1 MLFKWKW
8 LLAASIAT
16 AILQTTHGGVFAATS
31 DEFSNRTLI
40 VNSDSYILDGTTYPI
55 FFPLDSTPYFGEL
68 SYSGNM
74 SGNTITF
81 NTGARSQSLYSGYS
95 DNGNVFNNKLYL
107 NSGDFQLTQIYG
119 GYTYN
124 GNANDN
130 VVSIASGVNLRD
142 YIGSNLTVITGGH
155 TDSGNANNNTVD
167 FQSGT
172 IQAINGGVTY
182 SGDAKNNTVN
192 ISGGTI
198 GGTFS
203 GYGTGMITG
212 GTGTGE
218 VSGNTVNINGGTINV
233 AVTGGAGS
241 ANSPNN
247 FINIWGNPNLSNSN
261 LFGGNV
267 PFQTGN
273 TLNLA
278 TSITVQNVANFD
290 AMNFFIPKSMTNG
303 GTMLTLTSTDGTNLS
318 GTAIRAAMQG
328 GSTLDTGDTVTL
340 IQSAGTIT
348 TDSSTT
354 YGKMTQA
361 EYDAIKNRLPSGM
374 LSDGVSLDYDM
385 TVEKSGDNAIIARI
399 GNATTDDTTTP
410 TDSTT
415 DTTTA
420 GTTTPTDSATNT
432 TTDTTTTDSTTDTT
446 TPTDSAT
453 DTTTNSTATVPATI
467 INGNGRGNRSSGKL
481 LPQTQLIANSAVYS
495 SLQLVDFMSD
505 KLVDWLPP
513 SSFDFEDEAE
523 DDVNLPD
530 VPQKEPK
537 GYEIFIT
544 GSGGSFRTK
553 TGSGSYIES
562 TLKGFDVGF
571 GRSIDYSNGRLVF
584 APIFE
589 YATGDYDSYL
599 DGGMHG
605 KGSTKYF
612 AGGLIGRKSFKSGF
626 YIEASARGGKTER
639 DFSSDTMTSGGSP
652 VFVHYSKTSAPIFAG
667 HLRVGRQLRL
677 NKNNLLDVY
686 GIYFHTHQGSMNVN
700 LSTGE
705 DYHFSSAN
713 AGKVR
718 LGYRLTTRTSRIS
731 RIYTGLAFQY
741 EHNSDAIGMYKGRRT
756 PGTGN
761 HGASGMLELGWMI
774 RPNKDN
780 PWMLDLN
787 ATGFV
792 GHQRGLSGTLK
803 LQKEF

>member
-399 GNATTDDTTTP
+399 GNATTDDTIPTDTTTP

-415 DTTTA
+415 DTTT
-420 GTTTPTDSATNT
+420 PTNL
-432 TTDTTTTDSTTDTT
+432 TTDTTTIN
-446 TPTDSAT
+446 
-453 DTTTNSTATVPATI
+453 TNNTSSGP
-467 INGNGRGNRSSGKL
+467 SGKL
-481 LPQTQLIANSAVYS
+481 RPQTKILSNSAVYS
-495 SLQLVDFMSD
+495 TLSLAGFMND
-505 KLVDWLPP
+505 KLVDWVP
-513 SSFDFEDEAE
+513 SRNFDFEDESE

-537 GYEIFIT
+537 GYEIFIA
-544 GSGGSFRTK
+544 GSGGSYRNK
-553 TGSGSYIES
+553 SGGGAYINS
-562 TLKGFDVGF
+562 TVKGFDVGF
-571 GRSIDYSNGRLVF
+571 GRVIGYDNGDLAF
-584 APIFE
+584 APVFE
-589 YATGDYDSYL
+589 YATGNYDSYL
-599 DGGMHG
+599 EDGMHG
-605 KGSTKYF
+605 KGNTKYI
-612 AGGLIGRKSFKSGF
+612 AGGMIGRKSFKSGF
-626 YIEASARGGKTER
+626 YVEASARFGKTER
-639 DFSSDTMTSGGSP
+639 DFHSDTMTSNGSP
-652 VFVHYSKTSAPIFAG
+652 IYTHYDKESAPIFNG

-677 NKNNLLDVY
+677 NKNNLLDMY

-705 DYHFSSAN
+705 PYHFDSATDS
-713 AGKVR
+713 KFR
-718 LGYRLTTRTSRIS
+718 LGYRLTTRTSKIS

-741 EHNSDAIGMYKGRRT
+741 EHTSDAVGTYKGRRT
-756 PGTGN
+756 PGGGN
-761 HGASGMLELGWMI
+761 HGASGMIEIGWLI
-774 RPNKDN
+774 KPNKNN

-792 GHQRGLSGTLK
+792 GHQRGLSGTIK

>member
-1 MLFKWKW
+1 MLFKWKR
-8 LLAASIAT
+8 LLAASLAT
-16 AILQTTHGGVFAATS
+16 AILQATHVGVFAATS

-68 SYSGNM
+68 SYSGDM

-81 NTGARSQSLYSGYS
+81 NTGARSQALYSGYS

-107 NSGDFQLTQIYG
+107 NSGDFQLTEIYG
-119 GYTYN
+119 GYTSN

-155 TDSGNANNNTVD
+155 TYSGNANNNTVN

-172 IQAINGGVTY
+172 VQAVNGGVTY

-198 GGTFS
+198 GGTFY

-233 AVTGGAGS
+233 AVTGGVGS
-241 ANSPNN
+241 TNSPNN

-278 TSITVQNVANFD
+278 TSITVQNVANFT

-303 GTMLTLTSTDGTNLS
+303 GTMLTLTDTSGTNLS

-328 GSTLDTGDTVTL
+328 GSTLDTGDTVNL

-361 EYDAIKNRLPSGM
+361 EYDAIKDRLPSGM
-374 LSDGVSLDYDM
+374 LSDGVSLNYEM
-385 TVEKSGDNAIIARI
+385 TVEKSGDNTIIARI
-399 GNATTDDTTTP
+399 GNTITDDTTP

-415 DTTTA
+415 A
-420 GTTTPTDSATNT
+420 PTTPTDST
-432 TTDTTTTDSTTDTT
+432 
-446 TPTDSAT
+446 
-453 DTTTNSTATVPATI
+453 TVPSAIT
-467 INGNGRGNRSSGKL
+467 NGNGVNPSRGGHT
-481 LPQTQLIANSAVYS
+481 LPQTELLGVAQIA
-495 SLQLVDFMSD
+495 SLKLVDFMSD

-513 SSFDFEDEAE
+513 CSFDFEDEME
-523 DDVNLPD
+523 DEVNLLD

-553 TGSGSYIES
+553 TGNGSYIES

-599 DGGMHG
+599 DDGQHG
-605 KGSTKYF
+605 KGNTKYM
-612 AGGLIGRKSFKSGF
+612 AGGLIGRKNFKSGF

-639 DFSSDTMTSGGSP
+639 DFSSDTMTSNGSP
-652 VFVHYSKTSAPIFAG
+652 IFVHYDKTSAPVFAG
-667 HLRVGRQLRL
+667 HLRLGRQLRL
-677 NKNNLLDVY
+677 NKNNLLDYY
-686 GIYFHTHQGSMNVN
+686 GIYFHSHQGSMNLH

-705 DYHFSSAN
+705 NYHFSSATSSRT
-713 AGKVR
+713 R
-718 LGYRLTTRTSRIS
+718 LGYRLTTRTSKIS

-741 EHNSDAIGMYKGRRT
+741 EHNPNVVGTYKGRRT
-756 PGTGN
+756 PNAGSC
-761 HGASGMLELGWMI
+761 GASGMLEFGWMI

-792 GHQRGLSGTLK
+792 GLQRGLSGTIK

>member
-1 MLFKWKW
+1 MLFKWKQ
-8 LLAASIAT
+8 LLAASLAT
-16 AILQTTHGGVFAATS
+16 VILQATHGGVFAATS

-40 VNSDSYILDGTTYPI
+40 VNSDSYILNGTTYPI

-68 SYSGNM
+68 SYSGDM

-81 NTGARSQSLYSGYS
+81 NTGARSQALYSGYS

-107 NSGDFQLTQIYG
+107 NSGDFYVGQISG
-119 GYTYN
+119 GYTLN

-130 VVSIASGVNLRD
+130 FVRIAPGVNLRD
-142 YIGSNLTVITGGH
+142 YTGNDLGAVWGGIT
-155 TDSGNANNNTVD
+155 DRGNANNNTVD

-172 IQAINGGVTY
+172 VQAVHGGYTAD
-182 SGDAKNNTVN
+182 GDAKNNTVN

-198 GGTFS
+198 GSTFYGIGTS
-203 GYGTGMITG
+203 GNVLG
-212 GTGTGE
+212 GGGTGE
-218 VSGNTVNINGGTINV
+218 VSGNTVNISGGTIIV
-233 AVTGGAGS
+233 PVMGGVGS
-241 ANSPNN
+241 YTNISNN
-247 FINIWGNPNLSNSN
+247 FINIWGNPNLSSSE
-261 LFGGNV
+261 LVGSNV

-278 TSITVQNVANFD
+278 TSITVQNVGNFD

-303 GTMLTLTSTDGTNLS
+303 GTMLTLTSTDGTSLS

-328 GSTLDTGDTVTL
+328 GSTLDTGDTVNL

-354 YGKMTQA
+354 YGKMSQA
-361 EYDAIKNRLPSGM
+361 EYDAIRDRLPSGM
-374 LSDGVSLDYDM
+374 LSDGVSLNYEM
-385 TVEKSGDNAIIARI
+385 TVEKSGDNTIIARI
-399 GNATTDDTTTP
+399 GNTITDDTTP

-415 DTTTA
+415 DT
-420 GTTTPTDSATNT
+420 
-432 TTDTTTTDSTTDTT
+432 TTTTDSTTDTT
-446 TPTDSAT
+446 TPTDSTTAPTTPTDSTT
-453 DTTTNSTATVPATI
+453 DTTTVPSAIT
-467 INGNGRGNRSSGKL
+467 NGNGVNPSRGGHT
-481 LPQTQLIANSAVYS
+481 LPQTELLGVAQIA
-495 SLQLVDFMSD
+495 SLKLVDFMSD

-513 SSFDFEDEAE
+513 CSFDFEDEME
-523 DDVNLPD
+523 DEVNLLD

-553 TGSGSYIES
+553 TGNGSYIES

-599 DGGMHG
+599 DDGQHG
-605 KGSTKYF
+605 KGNTKYM
-612 AGGLIGRKSFKSGF
+612 AGGLIGRKNFKSGF

-639 DFSSDTMTSGGSP
+639 DFSSDTMTSNGSP
-652 VFVHYSKTSAPIFAG
+652 IFVHYDKTSAPVFAG
-667 HLRVGRQLRL
+667 HLRLGRQLRL
-677 NKNNLLDVY
+677 NKNNLLDYY
-686 GIYFHTHQGSMNVN
+686 GIYFHSHQGSMNLH

-705 DYHFSSAN
+705 NYHFSSATSSRT
-713 AGKVR
+713 R
-718 LGYRLTTRTSRIS
+718 LGYRLTTRTSKIS

-741 EHNSDAIGMYKGRRT
+741 EHNPNVVGTYKGRRT
-756 PGTGN
+756 PNAGSC
-761 HGASGMLELGWMI
+761 GASGMLEFGWMI

-792 GHQRGLSGTLK
+792 GLQRGLSGTIK